1 MIKVKIKI
9 KERKFSVP
17 VPYSFLSIIGAILTS
32 KSMLRMANK
41 AIEKDGKTFKLP
53 QLEKKDIKPIVQ
65 ALSDHKGLILVET
78 KLADGT
84 EVLVKL

>member
-1 MIKVKIKI
+1 MIKVKIRL
-9 KERKFSVP
+9 KERKFTVP
-17 VPYSFLSIIGAILTS
+17 VPYSFLTIIGALLTS

-53 QLEKKDIKPIVQ
+53 QLDKKDLKPLIQ
-65 ALSDHKGLILVET
+65 ALSEQKGLILVET
-78 KLADGT
+78 KLVDGT

>member
-1 MIKVKIKI
+1 MIKVKIRLKG
-9 KERKFSVP
+9 RKFTVP
-17 VPYSFLSIIGAILTS
+17 VPYSFLTIIGALLTS

-53 QLEKKDIKPIVQ
+53 QLDKKDLKPLIQ
-65 ALSDHKGLILVET
+65 AFSEQKGLILVET
-78 KLADGT
+78 KLVDGT